1 MPIHGIP
8 DSGHQIHAA
17 RAAYEVAA
25 INRRAPSRA
34 SSPAVVAR
42 DAAPVRISEGAEL
55 LAKLRVLHDERPK
68 EFKRVVGELAG
79 EARALAER
87 ATSDKGA
94 LRSVAERFTQAASDG
109 NLTPLVPAIASYGRQ
124 RTAYE
129 QPLDGMLSPS
139 EGLRE
144 LFRGF
149 VAKVQAVTPAYPAKS
164 GEPRR

>member
-1 MPIHGIP
+1 LPIYGISG
-8 DSGHQIHAA
+8 SGHQISAA

-25 INRRAPSRA
+25 VSRRTSTRA
-34 SSPAVVAR
+34 SSPAPVAR
-42 DAAPVRISEGAEL
+42 DAAEVRISEGAEL

-79 EARALAER
+79 EARELAER

-94 LRSVAERFTQAASDG
+94 LRSVAERLTQAATDG
-109 NLTPLVPAIASYGRQ
+109 NLTPLVPAIASQSRGRAQYG
-124 RTAYE
+124 
-129 QPLDGMLSPS
+129 QPLDGMLSPN

-149 VAKVQAVTPAYPAKS
+149 VAKVQAVTPANQASS
-164 GEPRR
+164 GNARR